1 MYKKD
6 LHRIEDSIFP
16 FILEGLLV
24 GEINSDPNKKD
35 AYEKAIKI
43 LRLGYS
49 RNINTNK
56 LLRRAERIE
65 RKVRRYWEGEKTRTL
80 KAYMALSHLYKEL
93 KGKDQFEVYKDI
105 DDVFTEFD
113 DIFESE
119 CLKNKDVLKQ
129 DKSAAKQAPKI
140 FKILQE
146 EGLF

>member
-16 FILEGLLV
+16 FILEGLLA
-24 GEINSDPNKKD
+24 GEINADPDKKG

-43 LRLGYS
+43 LRCRYLKD
-49 RNINTNK
+49 INTNK

-65 RKVRRYWEGEKTRTL
+65 KKVRRYWENEKTRTL

-93 KGKDQFEVYKDI
+93 KNKEQFQIYKDI
-105 DDVFTEFD
+105 DDIFTEFD
-113 DIFESE
+113 DIFETE
-119 CLKNKDVLKQ
+119 CSKNESIRKQ

-140 FKILQE
+140 FTILQG

>member
-6 LHRIEDSIFP
+6 LHRIEDSIFS

-24 GEINSDPNKKD
+24 SEINHDPNKKD

-43 LRLGYS
+43 LRAGYLKD
-49 RNINTNK
+49 INTRG
-56 LLRRAERIE
+56 LIRRAERIE
-65 RKVRRYWEGEKTRTL
+65 RKVRKYWEGEKTRTL
-80 KAYMALSHLYKEL
+80 KAYMAISHLYKEL
-93 KGKDQFEVYKDI
+93 NGKEQFEIYQDI
-105 DDVFTEFD
+105 DDIFTEFD
-113 DIFESE
+113 DIFEEE
-119 CLKNKDVLKQ
+119 CRKNNDLKRQ

>member
-24 GEINSDPNKKD
+24 GAINADPNKKN

-43 LRLGYS
+43 LRSGYS
-49 RNINTNK
+49 KNINTNK

-65 RKVRRYWEGEKTRTL
+65 KKVRQYWESEKTRTL
-80 KAYMALSHLYKEL
+80 KAYMALSHLYEEL
-93 KGKDQFEVYKDI
+93 KNKGQFEVYKDI
-105 DDVFTEFD
+105 DDIFTEFD
-113 DIFESE
+113 NIFEKE
-119 CLKNKDVLKQ
+119 CKKNNDIYRQ
-129 DKSAAKQAPKI
+129 DKSAAKQAPKV